1 MSPSIDKDEL
11 SKQIRNITL
20 KGLEQIRPVCKVENG
35 TGIMG
40 VGSAV
45 DLICIDIEALITT
58 QINTLLDRVRDE
70 LPNSHN
76 GKGRVFTASFH
87 GSAMAQGYNQALK
100 DCQQAIDQL
109 RQELTKEM
117 K

>member
-40 VGSAV
+40 VG
-45 DLICIDIEALITT
+45 
-58 QINTLLDRVRDE
+58 
-70 LPNSHN
+70 
-76 GKGRVFTASFH
+76 
-87 GSAMAQGYNQALK
+87 
-100 DCQQAIDQL
+100 
-109 RQELTKEM
+109 
-117 K
+117 